1 MSEVP
6 AIDETMKKRFG
17 KVGVL
22 MGGWAA
28 ERSVSLK
35 SGQAVLEGLLEKGI
49 DAHKIDVDRNIIDV
63 VRDGKFDRL
72 FNILHG
78 RGGED
83 GVIQGALEILQIP
96 YTGCGVMASAISMD
110 KLMTKRIWTG
120 SGLPTPAFEILDSES
135 NFEAV
140 VEKLGLPV
148 IVKPAQEGSSIGMSK
163 VNDAKDL
170 KAAYEK
176 AAEFDDVVFAEQWVT
191 GQEYTIAILEE
202 ALKSLS
208 KTAFDIVGG
217 RGWGRVDVMQ
227 DNVGTFWL
235 IEVNTSPGM
244 TDHSLV
250 PMAAKQHGLSF
261 SDLTLEILK
270 LSGLEKKIES
280 NPWVH
285 SASMTHVWPDKLTV
299 RIYEQQPVAYW
310 GEKAMLAENGQ
321 IIKAVLAEKSND
333 LPLLYSPENKG
344 RNMASGFLKIRK
356 MMKGFPVKAG

>member
-1 MSEVP
+1 MSKVT
-6 AIDETMKKRFG
+6 AIDENMKSHFG

-49 DAHKIDVDRNIIDV
+49 DAHKVDVDRNIIDV
-63 VRDGKFDRL
+63 VREGKFDRV

-83 GVIQGALEILQIP
+83 GVIQGALEILEIP

-110 KLMTKRIWTG
+110 KLMTKRIWAG
-120 SGLPTPAFEILDSES
+120 SGLLTPAFEILNSES
-135 NFEAV
+135 DFDAV
-140 VEKLGLPV
+140 VAKLGLPV

-163 VNDAKDL
+163 VHDAKDL

-176 AAEFDDVVFAEQWVT
+176 AAEFDDVVFVEQWVT
-191 GQEYTIAILEE
+191 GEEYTVAILGDEVLPSINVVTDTDFYDFDAKYE
-202 ALKSLS
+202 SDDTQYHCPSGLDDDAETTLKALC

-217 RGWGRVDVMQ
+217 KGWGRVDVMR
-227 DNVGTFWL
+227 DRVGTFWL
-235 IEVNTSPGM
+235 IEVNSCPGM

-270 LSGLEKKIES
+270 LS
-280 NPWVH
+280 
-285 SASMTHVWPDKLTV
+285 DKT
-299 RIYEQQPVAYW
+299 
-310 GEKAMLAENGQ
+310 
-321 IIKAVLAEKSND
+321 
-333 LPLLYSPENKG
+333 
-344 RNMASGFLKIRK
+344 
-356 MMKGFPVKAG
+356 